1 MRPAARSLRCSGLQE
16 PMAPVHEC
24 APRGPASS
32 VLAVTLL
39 TRLRLCEAD
48 AGRGD
53 HALRAA
59 HVGAEAVLAV
69 APAVAAHGMP
79 PEPGPAEQNPHPPGA
94 LPAPATE
101 RRSRGD
107 RHCFA
112 TARVAAVGLG
122 ALSVGVARAR
132 LEKTVQ
138 TMHPLPPP

>member
-59 HVGAEAVLAV
+59 AAVLAV
-69 APAVAAHGMP
+69 ARAVAAHGMP
-79 PEPGPAEQNPHPPGA
+79 PEPGPAEQNPHPPAA
-94 LPAPATE
+94 LPVPPLLRGVAG
-101 RRSRGD
+101 GD
-107 RHCFA
+107 RHCLA
-112 TARVAAVGLG
+112 TAHVAAMGFG

-138 TMHPLPPP
+138 TMPLLPP